1 MNEESKIISTHNLDC
16 SSLEN
21 LAKDIADR
29 LDCNIE
35 YGYHQIHDG
44 QHEFVQFGTVE
55 INSNGN
61 TATIYDLTND
71 DTSECNYIVEQGE
84 EAKLIYYDI
93 IQVLTPTETEF
104 ETAFRNFNTNGFK
117 EAPYYLNVFKE
128 LKKLG
133 ADKIYFIKE
142 TFEPELDI
150 VEITTS
156 AAYLQT
162 IKEKATYFEV
172 I

>member
-21 LAKDIADR
+21 LAKDVANR
-29 LDCNIE
+29 LDCNVE
-35 YGYHQIHDG
+35 YGYHQIHNG

-61 TATIYDLTND
+61 ITTIYDMTND
-71 DTSECNYIVEQGE
+71 ETSECNYIVEQGE

-93 IQVLTPTETEF
+93 IQVLPPMETEF
-104 ETAFRNFNTNGFK
+104 NKAFRNFNTNGFK

-150 VEITTS
+150 VENTTS

-172 I
+172 V